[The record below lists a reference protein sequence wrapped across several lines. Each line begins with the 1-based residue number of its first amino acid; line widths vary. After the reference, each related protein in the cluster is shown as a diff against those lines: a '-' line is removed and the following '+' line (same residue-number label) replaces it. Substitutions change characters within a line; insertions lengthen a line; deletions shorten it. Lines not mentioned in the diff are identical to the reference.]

1 MPWKTCM
8 IHGRRSENQHEQEF
22 GRRWFQS
29 SWVTLNKTSVEKVT
43 ADAVEI
49 ARELESEEEPEDVV
63 ELLPFHDKDLIDKVL
78 LLMDEQ

>member
-1 MPWKTCM
+1 M
-8 IHGRRSENQHEQEF
+8 
-22 GRRWFQS
+22 
-29 SWVTLNKTSVEKVT
+29 TLNKTSVEKVT

-63 ELLPFHDKDLIDKVL
+63 ELLPSHDKDLIDKVL

>member
-1 MPWKTCM
+1 M

-22 GRRWFQS
+22 RRRWFQS
-29 SWVTLNKTSVEKVT
+29 LWVTLNKTSVEKVT

-63 ELLPFHDKDLIDKVL
+63 ELLPSHDKDLIDKVL